1 MPHAKQPESTDK
13 RKRLY
18 HQSPID
24 ANSPI
29 KHRQNVTENPFLSL
43 CPVISSCAT
52 YLRRSRYY
60 TTITTTASTLPR
72 PDSIP
77 CRDPDP
83 SHRREGGEGPFDH
96 QSVTCT
102 SARRSRPAADHKIDR
117 DIGLVPYHP
126 GMLVVRL
133 ACGLEL
139 FFVLVCASLIKRNE
153 WTERSKRVRETRWDA
168 ATVKES
174 RAGPTAR

>member
-1 MPHAKQPESTDK
+1 MWNEMSITNLLLQSARLGNRSARLRESNLSLEPRLLPHAKQPESTDK

-18 HQSPID
+18 HQSSID

-29 KHRQNVTENPFLSL
+29 KHRQNVTENPILSL

-52 YLRRSRYY
+52 YLRQSRYY

-83 SHRREGGEGPFDH
+83 SHRREGRDPLTINPSHVHRPVVAGRPPII
-96 QSVTCT
+96 
-102 SARRSRPAADHKIDR
+102 RS
-117 DIGLVPYHP
+117 
-126 GMLVVRL
+126 
-133 ACGLEL
+133 
-139 FFVLVCASLIKRNE
+139 
-153 WTERSKRVRETRWDA
+153 TEI
-168 ATVKES
+168 
-174 RAGPTAR
+174 